1 MEGKCRKQTSDYKAR
16 TTLKI
21 ISEMFCFRRRELMLL
36 KLAYIS
42 TVFGDT
48 EAYIH
53 THLSYCHTYYY
64 QAPLVYVVYTMHIV

>member
-21 ISEMFCFRRRELMLL
+21 VSAMSCFRRRELMLL

-53 THLSYCHTYYY
+53 
-64 QAPLVYVVYTMHIV
+64 I

>member
-1 MEGKCRKQTSDYKAR
+1 MSCSVHGRAIMEGKCRKQTSDYKAR

-21 ISEMFCFRRRELMLL
+21 ISAIFCSRRRELMLA
-36 KLAYIS
+36 KLAYKS

-53 THLSYCHTYYY
+53 
-64 QAPLVYVVYTMHIV
+64 I